1 MVAELDLIVSANR
14 RRDLPVSFVL
24 G

>member
-14 RRDLPVSFVL
+14 RRDLPDSLVL

>member
-14 RRDLPVSFVL
+14 RRDLPVSLVL